1 MRCDKRGRTQQE
13 RECKGRKKERIVRSR
28 VHCSLVTFH
37 TTSFTSCRITDFF
50 SRTLHGHR
58 LVSGLYFIYLFIFAE
73 RLHSGSGCLRTH
85 ATPTVSRMG
94 VSLHFSLALFLL
106 FSSPVRAQWLSLF
119 WAMPK
124 VSTTSPPLSPAAT
137 AASVSSA
144 VPPGGWPTTESG
156 VVAADGSRED
166 GAHTEV
172 SVPPSPAAE
181 SPSTAPGTSPP
192 EQVAGGVSRSRA
204 QHKPLRQWKSG
215 EEMRLFIPP
224 HQFLVHFD
232 RGASSFA

>member
-1 MRCDKRGRTQQE
+1 MRSG
-13 RECKGRKKERIVRSR
+13 

-50 SRTLHGHR
+50 SRTLHVRR
-58 LVSGLYFIYLFIFAE
+58 LLPGLYFILFYLLIFAE

-106 FSSPVRAQWLSLF
+106 FSWPVRAQWLSLF

-124 VSTTSPPLSPAAT
+124 VSTTSPPLSPAAS
-137 AASVSSA
+137 SVSSA
-144 VPPGGWPTTESG
+144 VPPEGWPTTESG

-181 SPSTAPGTSPP
+181 SPSTPPGTSPP

-204 QHKPLRQWKSG
+204 QRKPLRQWKSG

-224 HQFLVHFD
+224 HFGFTSIEFVCLKP
-232 RGASSFA
+232 FAGKN